1 MKSLILSLLTSL
13 SITLTLSAQVV
24 TTVPEFPSGDEEIT
38 ITFDATQ
45 ASDSRA
51 SGLLGL
57 TSGVYLWSGA
67 GSTENGDAFEF
78 EPPGQTNFNA
88 AYEPGAMTSPGND
101 KWEIKITPRTYYQ
114 VPDGTPIV
122 KLGLVFKNT
131 TGSAQTEDIVIELIQ
146 EDEFQISLSQPNLPA
161 FFNENETFNIEVS
174 SSEASTL
181 RLFIDNVE
189 VASTANAT
197 SLSETIT
204 AAGPG
209 GRQVKITGLSDA
221 DMKTDEI
228 NFSYLVRQLTIEEVK
243 PVDVLSGI
251 NYPNGDDTKA
261 TLCLLAPGKSSVY
274 VVGDF
279 NEWMPQAN
287 YQMKRDGDF
296 FWLEISQLTPG
307 TEYAFQYLVDET
319 IYIADPYSDKILNP
333 PDKLINSSIYPDLK
347 AFPAQAQNEVRFYNT
362 VSVIQTAQTPYQWT
376 VENFQKPEPSEL
388 VIYELLVRDFFG
400 NGEESFTNL
409 IDTLSYIKSLGVNA
423 IELMPITEFNG
434 NDSWGYN
441 PTFMFAPDKAYG
453 TKNELKAF
461 IDAAHELGIA
471 VILDVVLN
479 QQEQPSPLVLL
490 DFNTATS
497 QVTADNPYFNI
508 EATHPF
514 NVFYDMNHESTY
526 TQSFVDTVNHY
537 WINEYRFDGFRFDL
551 SKGFTQTNYG
561 NDVGA
566 WSNYDAG
573 RVALLKRMA
582 DKIWSHTPDAYVI
595 LEHFANNTEEKELAE
610 YGMMLWGNMHGPF
623 KQSMLGF
630 STDSDISGTYYA
642 NRDWTEPHL
651 VSYMESHDEERLMYD
666 TRQFGNFNDNY
677 STKTESNALRRMR
690 AAFAVL
696 LTIPGPKMYWQF
708 GELGYEVSI
717 DENGRTGQKP
727 APWDNSEGENLY
739 DPNNRQQLRSYVSE
753 ITKLRNSYNLF
764 SFGDASISSS
774 NSLIKQFS
782 ITTNES
788 TANPSSAGAMSAVV
802 VANFGL
808 EESAI
813 TVQFPFDGTWYSYFD
828 ENTVT
833 AASGTGTL
841 NLRAGNFAILTNYE
855 LSAPDLILS
864 SENIESKAIAYPNP
878 TKDFVEIQTK
888 EEPLYYFIYDL
899 KGQDVRQ
906 GKFQN
911 SNQLD
916 LRSYDTGVLIIEII
930 TRKGNRIIEK
940 VIKNQT

>member
-1 MKSLILSLLTSL
+1 MKSFILTLLTSL

-24 TTVPEFPSGDEEIT
+24 TTDPKFPTGEEEIT

-51 SGLLGL
+51 SGLIGL

-67 GSTENGDAFEF
+67 GSTENGDAFQF

-88 AYEPGAMTSPGND
+88 AFEPGAMTSLGND
-101 KWEIKITPRTYYQ
+101 KWEIKLTPRTYYE

-146 EDEFQISLSQPNLPA
+146 KDEFQISLAQPNLPA
-161 FFNENETFNIEVS
+161 FFNESETFTIEVS

-181 RLFIDNVE
+181 RLFIDDVE
-189 VASTANAT
+189 VASTTNAT
-197 SLSETIT
+197 LLSETVT
-204 AAGPG
+204 ATVPG
-209 GRQVKITGLSDA
+209 DHQVKITGLSDA

-228 NFSYLVRQLTIEEVK
+228 NFSYLVRQVTIEEAK
-243 PVDVLSGI
+243 PANVLSGI
-251 NYPNGDDTKA
+251 NYHSGDDTKA
-261 TLCLLAPGKSSVY
+261 TLCLLAPGKSSVH

-279 NEWMPQAN
+279 NDWTPQTN
-287 YQMKRDGDF
+287 YQMKRDGNF

-307 TEYAFQYLVDET
+307 TEYAFQYLVDEN
-319 IYIADPYSDKILNP
+319 IYIADPYSDKILDP
-333 PDKLINSSIYPDLK
+333 LDKFISTDIYPNLK
-347 AFPAQAQNEVRFYNT
+347 EFPSQAQNTVGFYNT
-362 VSVIQTAQTPYQWT
+362 VSIIQTAQTPYQWT
-376 VENFQKPEPSEL
+376 VENFQKPEPAEL

-400 NGEESFTNL
+400 NGEESYTNL

-423 IELMPITEFNG
+423 IELMPITEFSG

-453 TKNELKAF
+453 TKNDLKRF
-461 IDAAHELGIA
+461 IDKAHELGMA
-471 VILDVVLN
+471 VILDIVLN

-490 DFNTATS
+490 DFDVNTS
-497 QVTADNPYFNI
+497 KVTVDNPYFNI
-508 EATHPF
+508 DATHPF
-514 NVFYDMNHESTY
+514 NVFYDMNHESSY
-526 TQSFVDTVNHY
+526 TQNFVDTVNHY
-537 WINEYRFDGFRFDL
+537 WINQYKFDGYRFDL

-573 RVALLKRMA
+573 RVALLKRMT

-610 YGMMLWGNMHGPF
+610 YGMMLWGNMHGSF

-630 STDSDISGTYYA
+630 STDSDISGTYHA

-666 TRQFGNFNDNY
+666 TRQFGNSNDNY

-727 APWDNSEGENLY
+727 TPWDNSEGANLY

-764 SFGDASISSS
+764 SFGNASISSS
-774 NSLIKQFS
+774 SSLIKQFS
-782 ITTNES
+782 ITTNGS
-788 TANPSSAGAMSAVV
+788 TANPSSAEAMSAVV
-802 VANFGL
+802 AANFGL

-813 TVQFPFDGTWYSYFD
+813 TVQFPFDGNWYSYLD
-828 ENTVT
+828 GSSISVS
-833 AASGTGTL
+833 SGSSSI
-841 NLRAGNFAILTNYE
+841 NLSAGDFKIFTNYE
-855 LSAPDLILS
+855 LNTPELILS
-864 SENIESKAIAYPNP
+864 SESIESKAIAYPNP
-878 TKDFVEIQTK
+878 TTDFVEIQIT

-899 KGQDVRQ
+899 SAQNVRR

-911 SNQLD
+911 NKQID
-916 LRSYDTGVLIIEII
+916 LRSYDQGILIIEII

-940 VIKNQT
+940 VIKN